1 MITSCS
7 NCPCTSSNPTH
18 HHRLGENGPTKL
30 DLTGQSQSHA
40 MAAPAYITQ
49 LLSQHGFLFDDQLG
63 TLNRIQAKLALKD
76 GEAPALHKARP
87 VPFAKRKS
95 LSERLDHVESQG
107 IIEKVQYSEWAAL
120 IIAVDK
126 PDGGVRICGDFK
138 TTISPVIEVDKYP
151 LPKIEEIFTNI
162 AGGDKFSKLDL
173 RQTYLQ
179 MEVAKESRHLLT
191 VNTHKGLDRYK
202 RLVFGIASAPAMR
215 QKAMDQVLQDL
226 LGVKCYIDDIIV
238 TGKSKEKNFQNLE
251 KVLVCL

>member
-7 NCPCTSSNPTH
+7 NCPCTSSKPTH
-18 HHRLGENGPTKL
+18 HHCLGENGRTKL

-76 GEAPALHKARP
+76 GEAPAFHKARP
-87 VPFAKRKS
+87 VPFAKRKR

-162 AGGDKFSKLDL
+162 AVEINSQNWIYVKHICKWKLQKNLVIFSP
-173 RQTYLQ
+173 
-179 MEVAKESRHLLT
+179 LT
-191 VNTHKGLDRYK
+191 PIRDST
-202 RLVFGIASAPAMR
+202 
-215 QKAMDQVLQDL
+215 
-226 LGVKCYIDDIIV
+226 V
-238 TGKSKEKNFQNLE
+238 TNG
-251 KVLVCL
+251 